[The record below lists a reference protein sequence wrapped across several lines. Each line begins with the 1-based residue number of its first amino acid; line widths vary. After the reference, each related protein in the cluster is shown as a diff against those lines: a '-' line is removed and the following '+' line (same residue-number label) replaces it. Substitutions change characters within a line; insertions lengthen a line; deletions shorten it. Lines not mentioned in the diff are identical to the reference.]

1 MRTLCIVLLSI
12 ALIALSPILTC
23 AQDQPAAPPPQ
34 DQADNQQLSEADID
48 TLVAPIALYP
58 DPLISQILPAATY
71 PDDVQAAAN
80 WLAQNPNNPDGIDAQ
95 SWDLSVKAV
104 AHYPQVL
111 QKMSS
116 DMDWTLALGQA
127 YAAQQEEVLQ
137 SVQRLRETARGAG
150 TLQSTPQQRVIV
162 EGSVI
167 RIVPANPRIVYVPSY
182 DPEVV
187 YVAGPPY
194 RRGLI
199 GFTAGFMIGSWL
211 NSDCDWHRH
220 RVYYHGWVGPGWIAY
235 SRPYVRVN
243 RIYVNDGFHRRVWMN
258 PNPRFHG
265 RPMVRNRVYV
275 DRHFNRY
282 EFNRNRG
289 TRDMR
294 RPPSAIDRIN
304 AARDRGGRGPSTTRT
319 DFGGRGPGGRT
330 TSTTTVIGGRG
341 PGGRTTSTTTTVTGG
356 RGPGGR
362 TTSTTTVIGG
372 RGPGG
377 RTTSTTTVTGGRGPG
392 GRTTST
398 TTVTGGRGPGGRTT
412 GSTFGP
418 GSRVDPPRNIGRTG
432 GGGMSTGGRT
442 GGGGGMTTGGRT
454 GGGGGMA
461 TGGRTGGGG
470 GATAGGRTGGGGGGA
485 TAGGR
490 TGGRTGGTATG
501 DSERKKR

>member
-1 MRTLCIVLLSI
+1 MKSLLRFSFTILLSM
-12 ALIALSPILTC
+12 ALTVITPTLICAQAQVAPPPPDQAGGQALSP
-23 AQDQPAAPPPQ
+23 
-34 DQADNQQLSEADID
+34 ADID

-80 WLAQNPNNPDGIDAQ
+80 WLAQNPNNPEGIDVQ
-95 SWDLSVKAV
+95 NWDLSVKAV

-341 PGGRTTSTTTTVTGG
+341 PGGRTTSTTT
-356 RGPGGR
+356 
-362 TTSTTTVIGG
+362 
-372 RGPGG
+372 
-377 RTTSTTTVTGGRGPG
+377 
-392 GRTTST
+392 
-398 TTVTGGRGPGGRTT
+398 VTGGRGPGGRTT